1 MAKKYS
7 NLLDVY
13 HALWGALTKYYK
25 NKMKK
30 LSRLEHRE
38 FAENNRK
45 ASKHLW
51 TCQQADLIRLMIQVP
66 NLFKDFVIW
75 EYEGVE
81 NFDVGVKECWLM
93 VREGYYGELNY
104 EHYQKSF
111 MVSGEKPTD
120 KDGWHSIHFDSF
132 LLAKATDGSGNVL
145 EELSLYPVFRRIYD
159 NLEK

>member
-7 NLLDVY
+7 NLLNVY

-45 ASKHLW
+45 ASKRLW
-51 TCQQADLIRLMIQVP
+51 ICQQADLIRLMIQVP

-93 VREGYYGELNY
+93 VREGYYGE
-104 EHYQKSF
+104 
-111 MVSGEKPTD
+111 
-120 KDGWHSIHFDSF
+120 
-132 LLAKATDGSGNVL
+132 
-145 EELSLYPVFRRIYD
+145 
-159 NLEK
+159 